1 LDFTCPPSRAA
12 QARRAG
18 ILDNV
23 LWILNL
29 PCGLLPGA
37 VLPKVEFHMVK
48 IKRYGFEEEN
58 MRRYV
63 LLIMLAFLQTAC
75 TSGKTEYFPSQGYSA
90 DMAEVTVIRETRMF
104 GFGFSMKVVLDGEVI
119 ARLKAGQ
126 YVTFY
131 TDPGVRTIGI
141 PDESISAA
149 LERGRKH
156 YFAIKTDS
164 SQFGFEIERISERK
178 AESWMAKS
186 KPIE

>member
-1 LDFTCPPSRAA
+1 
-12 QARRAG
+12 
-18 ILDNV
+18 V
-23 LWILNL
+23 
-29 PCGLLPGA
+29 
-37 VLPKVEFHMVK
+37 VLPKAEFYRAK
-48 IKRYGFEEEN
+48 IFEYRFIGENMKRY
-58 MRRYV
+58 
-63 LLIMLAFLQTAC
+63 LILIALASIFISC

-90 DMAEVTVIRETRMF
+90 DVAEVTVIREKRMF
-104 GFGFSMKVVLDGEVI
+104 GFGFSMEVVLDGEVI

-131 TDPGVRTIGI
+131 TEPGVRTIGA
-141 PDESISAA
+141 PESSVSAA

-156 YFAIKTDS
+156 YFAITTDS